1 MKRLYWLSLT
11 LIVLLMAC
19 AGPAA
24 VEPAVAPDAVEETA
38 VSTTVDNDTVAYT
51 DEEAGFSIAL
61 PAGWTTV
68 DASIEAFAQM
78 RSEAGQNG
86 ALSSLTDDYVQALLD
101 SGLQLYALSEAT
113 TALNSDLPV
122 SIKIIRRAAPV
133 TMSLDEYVT
142 DTATQ
147 LEDIL
152 ELTSALEQAPM
163 LLGNDEA
170 IQLRYSMQMPTAVDT
185 KTEVHNTQ
193 YYLIHGS
200 DLYIITLEMG
210 QDLVDD
216 YLAAGETA
224 VETFTISGG

>member
-170 IQLRYSMQMPTAVDT
+170 IQLRYSMQMPTAVGT